1 MWEKKAKITRDRW
14 RKIEMGKECC
24 KRDEKVGV
32 PCVGLEAECDVDH
45 ELRCRSL
52 ALND

>member
-1 MWEKKAKITRDRW
+1 MWEKKAKITRDRL

-24 KRDEKVGV
+24 KRDEVDV
-32 PCVGLEAECDVDH
+32 PCVGLEAACDVDH